1 MQHSL
6 LCRFQGALLGSL
18 MGELVSYDRDPG
30 FRNSVGRKSLQFVK
44 SPPQRSQTNLGVPK
58 VSAWSQIA
66 TCGLESVI
74 ETGGLN
80 LDDWLTRCHQTHPS
94 LLELKGN
101 AQSGEIALS
110 TLHLALFFHENQ
122 DRLRQSLVQ
131 AAAIWQVDPNVSAGV
146 LATAI
151 AIAVILTETF
161 NPTTLIPQ
169 ILNSLGTEPTPL
181 TDQLHQVQTLIEA
194 GSDLETTTTNLR
206 RSPDNLG
213 NREDAS
219 DMAIALAFYCFLY
232 TPEDFGLCVSRAIR
246 SGDQTP
252 ITAALT
258 GALAGVYNG
267 INGIP
272 VNWRMAALTIPAFIQ
287 RWQLTDQ
294 LLAVWLGVYD
304 QRQSTDR
311 YKQAAIA
318 APDIIQRRL

>member
-30 FRNSVGRKSLQFVK
+30 FGDSVGKKSLQFAK
-44 SPPQRSQTNLGVPK
+44 SQPQSSQSNLGIPK
-58 VSAWSQIA
+58 GSAWNQIT

-80 LDDWLTRCHQTHPS
+80 LDDWLMRCRQTHPS

-101 AQSGEIALS
+101 AQSSEIALS

-122 DRLRQSLVQ
+122 DRLRQSLVK
-131 AAAIWQVDPNVSAGV
+131 AAAIWQVDPNASAGV

-161 NPTTLIPQ
+161 NPTPLIPQ
-169 ILNSLGTEPTPL
+169 ILSRLGTEPTAL
-181 TDQLHQVQTLIEA
+181 TKRLQQVQTLIAA
-194 GSDLETTTTNLR
+194 GADLETTTAHLR
-206 RSPDNLG
+206 RLPENLG

-232 TPEDFGLCVSRAIR
+232 TPEDFYLCVSRAVR
-246 SGDQTP
+246 SGYQTP

-272 VNWRMAALTIPAFIQ
+272 VNWRVAALTIPAFIQ

-304 QRQSTDR
+304 QHQSTNQ

-318 APDIIQRRL
+318 APNIIQRRL